1 MDDDQHDLGTSPS
14 FDYHEE
20 RRLHLKDE
28 IWLSHHLPRL
38 PPPALSESVSSVAS
52 SSEISRPGRSGNV
65 PADVHVGG
73 QALDPGLSSFQPR
86 GMSAPNADSPVQGMP
101 RREADVHRG
110 FQPISFPGSSVL
122 SPPGVEEHD
131 THPAPTMIH
140 RTELDDQERLDLE
153 EEERERELGTKG
165 ALAGLVGLNLE
176 AEREK
181 LRASATTGKA
191 QPEPGESSFVPF

>member
-1 MDDDQHDLGTSPS
+1 
-14 FDYHEE
+14 
-20 RRLHLKDE
+20 
-28 IWLSHHLPRL
+28 
-38 PPPALSESVSSVAS
+38 
-52 SSEISRPGRSGNV
+52 
-65 PADVHVGG
+65 
-73 QALDPGLSSFQPR
+73 
-86 GMSAPNADSPVQGMP
+86 
-101 RREADVHRG
+101 
-110 FQPISFPGSSVL
+110 
-122 SPPGVEEHD
+122 
-131 THPAPTMIH
+131 MIH